1 MNPIVKELIVL
12 QVIYTLIIPQVQE
25 VDTKSSGNDSGSSGS
40 SSTHSNN
47 GSHSGRSVD
56 NSFIYSNG
64 GVMMEN
70 KVISSNIK
78 LSLVKIT
85 NEIQNSLLV
94 NELMDIN
101 HEAKL
106 TIKDIL
112 GVIKD
117 LFPLQRTILI
127 DGQLSF
133 HNLKIKDLKNL
144 IVTKYDEFREDQ
156 IKIINEYDN
165 QLQQFLLPPV
175 KHASTSPQNA
185 TITTVNT
192 SGSNQSTVGKRMV
205 PASSSNGST
214 RSSTPG
220 IANASTPV
228 GHSTAVIPSST
239 TPSAYTPTGSSGGGG
254 NVVNRDPK
262 REKLLQLYRDTV
274 LNKLQSKTKILDR
287 LYQNLNP
294 EECDKI
300 VYHLLELEKIKT
312 TTPASV
318 HNLQLIL
325 QKSVSDGIM
334 GSRTGSLTWQIARQ
348 VQTELDDT
356 VQFMRRALE

>member
-1 MNPIVKELIVL
+1 MMNPIVKELIVL
-12 QVIYTLIIPQVQE
+12 QVIYALIVPQVQE
-25 VDTKSSGNDSGSSGS
+25 VDVKDINSHSSGS
-40 SSTHSNN
+40 GSNSGSN
-47 GSHSGRSVD
+47 DSDGGSHSGS
-56 NSFIYSNG
+56 NGSSHSGSISESPFIYSST
-64 GVMMEN
+64 VEN

-144 IVTKYDEFREDQ
+144 IVVKYDEFKENQ
-156 IKIINEYDN
+156 IKMINEYDT
-165 QLQQFLLPPV
+165 QLLKLMPTNMKHPSMPV
-175 KHASTSPQNA
+175 
-185 TITTVNT
+185 
-192 SGSNQSTVGKRMV
+192 GGKRG
-205 PASSSNGST
+205 SSAGSSTGST
-214 RSSTPG
+214 RSTTPG
-220 IANASTPV
+220 IGSTYPGTAQNAMNTSLQSSANTT
-228 GHSTAVIPSST
+228 TAPG
-239 TPSAYTPTGSSGGGG
+239 AG
-254 NVVNRDPK
+254 NTAGTVVNKDPK

-287 LYQNLNP
+287 LYMNLNP
-294 EECDKI
+294 QESEKI
-300 VYHLLELEKIKT
+300 VNHLLELEKIKT

-325 QKSVSDGIM
+325 QKSASDGIM
-334 GSRTGSLTWQIARQ
+334 SSRTGSLTWQIARQ
-348 VQTELDDT
+348 VQAELDDT